1 MEMSKRKLLFTI
13 ILVLVA
19 YQPVLAQET
28 SELNLRL
35 SRDWGYSSGT
45 GKIQGLFT
53 LKATGPENL
62 ERVVFYID
70 DQMIGE
76 ATQPPFQYQFNTDN
90 YPLGVH
96 TLAATGVTSDGRE
109 VISNQYRQEFV
120 AAEEGWQTAAKII
133 LPILGIVFG
142 ILILAYL
149 VPALFGRGKRQ
160 ALAPGVS
167 RNYGALGGAV
177 CPKCSR
183 PFAMH
188 IYGLN
193 LIVGKFDRCPYCGK
207 WSLVRHAPIEVLRA
221 AEAAELA
228 NAQGMPATTGAPD
241 EDELRK
247 QLDDS
252 RFRDL

>member
-1 MEMSKRKLLFTI
+1 M
-13 ILVLVA
+13 ILALAA

-28 SELNLRL
+28 NELNLRL
-35 SRDWGYSSGT
+35 SRDWGYSSGS

-53 LKATGPENL
+53 LTASSPENL

-70 DQMIGE
+70 DQIIGE
-76 ATQPPFQYQFNTDN
+76 ATESPFRYQFDTDN

-96 TLAATGVTSDGRE
+96 TIMATGVTSDGRE

-120 AAEEGWQTAAKII
+120 TAEVGWQTAAKIA
-133 LPILGIVFG
+133 LPLLGIVFG
-142 ILILAYL
+142 IMLLTYL

-160 ALAPGVS
+160 ALAPGTS
-167 RNYGALGGAV
+167 RNYGVLGGAV

-183 PFAMH
+183 PFALH
-188 IYGLN
+188 AYGLN
-193 LIVGKFDRCPYCGK
+193 LITGKYDRCPYCGK
-207 WSLVRHAPIEVLRA
+207 WSMVRHTPIEVLRA
-221 AEAAELA
+221 AEAAELV
-228 NAQGMPATTGAPD
+228 NAQGMPAITDASN
-241 EDELRK
+241 EEELRK

>member
-1 MEMSKRKLLFTI
+1 MEMNKRIFLFTI
-13 ILVLVA
+13 ILALAA
-19 YQPVLAQET
+19 YQPVFAQET
-28 SELNLRL
+28 NELNLRL

-53 LKATGPENL
+53 LKASGPENL
-62 ERVVFYID
+62 ERVVFYIN
-70 DQMIGE
+70 DQIIGE
-76 ATQPPFQYQFNTDN
+76 ATQQPFQYQFDTDD

-96 TLAATGVTSDGRE
+96 TLAAMGFTSDGQE

-142 ILILAYL
+142 IIILAYL

-160 ALAPGVS
+160 TLAPGMS
-167 RNYGALGGAV
+167 RNYGVLGGAV

-183 PFAMH
+183 PFPMH
-188 IYGLN
+188 IFGLN

-207 WSLVRHAPIEVLRA
+207 WSLVRQTPIEVLRA
-221 AEAAELA
+221 AEAAELV
-228 NAQGMPATTGAPD
+228 NAQGMPATTEAPD
-241 EDELRK
+241 EDELQK